1 MPPSREPPEGTRY
14 GEVEDCTWKGTG
26 KCLHVQCRY
35 SLLQERPHIT
45 NWDPDDF
52 HDLVEALPSPCALD
66 LADLGGMRLE
76 EVATVMGMARPRVE
90 QLEILALRKLAK
102 SREIRKARW
111 DGR

>member
-1 MPPSREPPEGTRY
+1 MSPPAETQTDTRY
-14 GEVEDCTWKGTG
+14 SEVEECTWRGAG
-26 KCLHVQCRY
+26 KCLHSQCRY
-35 SLLQERPHIT
+35 SLLQERPHISD
-45 NWDPDDF
+45 WDPDDF
-52 HDLVEALPSPCALD
+52 DELVDALPATCSLD

-76 EVATVMGMARPRVE
+76 EVATVMGMPRPRVE

>member
-1 MPPSREPPEGTRY
+1 MMPTSETEIPTRY
-14 GEVEDCTWKGTG
+14 SEVEDCTWKAQG
-26 KCLHVQCRY
+26 KCRNTQCRY
-35 SLLQERPHIT
+35 SLLQERQQVDA
-45 NWDPDDF
+45 WEREDF
-52 HDLVEALPSPCALD
+52 DELVDALPSTCALD

-76 EVATVMGMARPRVE
+76 EVAMVMGMARPRVE